1 MISRRLI
8 RIKAMQ
14 TYYSFLQDS
23 DSQNL
28 NSLQRELEYNI
39 KQSYS
44 LFIQL
49 HCLLINI
56 ADYATERIEIA
67 KNKHIKSE
75 ADLNPNTKFINNII
89 INNLH
94 KADQVENS

>member
-28 NSLQRELEYNI
+28 NSLQRELEYLENNNSYDIEFIMLAYKNI
-39 KQSYS
+39 DNESLKFSEEDLTSYYNEHQHK
-44 LFIQL
+44 FM
-49 HCLLINI
+49 
-56 ADYATERIEIA
+56 
-67 KNKHIKSE
+67 NKKR
-75 ADLNPNTKFINNII
+75 
-89 INNLH
+89 
-94 KADQVENS
+94 